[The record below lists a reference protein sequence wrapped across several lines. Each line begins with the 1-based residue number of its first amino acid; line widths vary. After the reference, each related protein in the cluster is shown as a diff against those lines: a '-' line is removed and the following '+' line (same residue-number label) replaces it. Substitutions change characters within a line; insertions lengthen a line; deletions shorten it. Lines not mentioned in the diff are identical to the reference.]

1 MNAILKTI
9 LVGAA
14 LLSAA
19 IPTRA
24 DTVRLKT
31 GAILVGDVELAEN
44 GDIVINVRFPEE
56 EQITLKRDELEPR
69 SLYDVLDRRTDSG
82 DVGARLRLGQLAESV
97 GLYGIAVSD
106 YLAVAALDPELR
118 SDMEKRVERVRES
131 IAAKILQDAKALLE
145 EGNTRSA
152 LMYIHTIQERY
163 GTTEAAKEAKKLMA
177 TAHEHAGSSTEVAKK
192 TVTEEKAP
200 EVIESLKKDL
210 EKGDRET
217 RELGGHEG
225 NSSRDRR
232 AAEKAIRYYES
243 AWEKIKTL
251 PVAAQDTELHDK
263 IRRLRESGKD
273 RLTKAYLSAGSIH
286 LQAYSLPR
294 AEEYCNKACEL
305 QPEDKASHVLHRLI
319 IEAKINGGYGWI
331 GR

>member
-1 MNAILKTI
+1 MNAILKAIHVGII
-9 LVGAA
+9 LLAA
-14 LLSAA
+14 AVPSWAE
-19 IPTRA
+19 
-24 DTVRLKT
+24 TVQLKN
-31 GAILVGDVELAEN
+31 GAILVGDVDLAEN
-44 GDIVINVRFPEE
+44 GDIVIAVRFPEE
-56 EQITLKRDELEPR
+56 GMVTLKRDELEPR

-82 DVGARLRLGQLAESV
+82 DVDARLRLGQLAESV
-97 GLYGIAVSD
+97 GLFGIAVSD

-118 SDMEKRVERVRES
+118 SDMEKRVERVREA
-131 IAAKILQDAKALLE
+131 IAAKILQDAKVLLE
-145 EGNTRSA
+145 EGNSRSA

-163 GTTEAAKEAKKLMA
+163 GTTKAAKEAKRLMA
-177 TAHEHAGSSTEVAKK
+177 TAHERAGSSTDVAKK
-192 TVTEEKAP
+192 TVTEERAP
-200 EVIESLKKDL
+200 KVIESLERDL

-217 RELGGHEG
+217 RKLGGHEG

-232 AAEKAIRYYES
+232 AADKAIRYYES
-243 AWEKIKTL
+243 AWDKIKTL
-251 PVAAQDTELHDK
+251 PVAAQDKELLDK

-273 RLTKAYLSAGSIH
+273 RLTQAYLSAGSIH